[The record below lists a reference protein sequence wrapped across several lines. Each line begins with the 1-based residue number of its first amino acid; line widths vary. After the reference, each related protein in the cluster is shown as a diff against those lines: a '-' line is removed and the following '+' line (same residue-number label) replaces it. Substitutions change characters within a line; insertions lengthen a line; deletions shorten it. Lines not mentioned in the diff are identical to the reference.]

1 MKQFRDKVELDKWIE
16 NNFPV
21 ANTVNFF
28 ELPAEPDMESVAEK
42 LVDEGYNLENLTANG
57 EGYEI
62 NGHTNNG
69 WFWAYKDDLKWLE
82 SVGTDMSKVRVR
94 D

>member
-28 ELPAEPDMESVAEK
+28 ELPSKPDMESVAEK
-42 LVDEGYNLENLTANG
+42 LVDEGYDLENLTANG

>member
-21 ANTVNFF
+21 VNTVNFF
-28 ELPAEPDMESVAEK
+28 ELPVEPDMESVAKK
-42 LVDEGYNLENLTANG
+42 LVDEGYDLENLTANG

>member
-21 ANTVNFF
+21 ASTDNFF

-42 LVDEGYNLENLTANG
+42 LVDEGYDLENLTANG

-69 WFWAYKDDLKWLE
+69 WFWVYKDDLKWLE

-94 D
+94 G

>member
-21 ANTVNFF
+21 ANAVNFF

-42 LVDEGYNLENLTANG
+42 LVDEGYDLENLTANG